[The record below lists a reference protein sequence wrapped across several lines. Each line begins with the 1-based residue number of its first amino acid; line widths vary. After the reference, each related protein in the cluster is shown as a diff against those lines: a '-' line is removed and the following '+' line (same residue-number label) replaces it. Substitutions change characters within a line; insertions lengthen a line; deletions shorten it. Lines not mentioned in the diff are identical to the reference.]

1 MQKLKLQLF
10 VLVVL
15 VGVIISLAPKTV
27 DTRQNANL
35 LTVAVLDVGQGD
47 AIYVE
52 APNGN
57 QALFD
62 AGNDA
67 AILKVLKE
75 VMHPSDT
82 TINLVFATNPDRDH
96 IGGFA
101 SVYDAYTIG
110 ATYEPGTISTTKTYD
125 TFQDA
130 IKNEGTPNYLA
141 RKGTHIV
148 LDEAHG
154 VFIDIIFPDRDVRSF
169 SRNDG
174 SIVVRLTYG
183 ATSFLLTGDSTMVTE
198 HMMAQSSPEMLD
210 VDVLKV
216 GHHGS
221 RTSTGDELLKLA
233 TPNYAAISYGQENS
247 YGHPHPEVMSRLRKY
262 NIEVYETAKEGMVV
276 FESDGKGVWVKK

>member
-1 MQKLKLQLF
+1 MQKLKIQLF

-15 VGVIISLAPKTV
+15 VGVIMSLAPKTI
-27 DTRQNANL
+27 DTRQDSNL

-67 AILKVLKE
+67 SILKVLKE
-75 VMHPSDT
+75 VMHPNDT
-82 TINLVFATNPDRDH
+82 TINLVFTTNPDRDH

-101 SVYDAYTIG
+101 SIYDAYTIG

-125 TFQDA
+125 AFQDA
-130 IKNEGTPNYLA
+130 IKNEGTPDYLA

-154 VFIDIIFPDRDVRSF
+154 VFIDIIFPDRDVSSF

-174 SIVVRLTYG
+174 SIVARLTYG
-183 ATSFLLTGDSTMVTE
+183 ATSFLLTGDSTTVTE
-198 HMMAQSSPEMLD
+198 HMMAQVSPEMLD

-233 TPNYAAISYGQENS
+233 TPTYAVISYGQDNS
-247 YGHPHPEVMSRLRKY
+247 YGHPHPEVMSRLQKY
-262 NIEVYETAKEGMVV
+262 NVQVYETAKEGTVI
-276 FESDGKGVWVKK
+276 FESDGKGVWVKE